1 MTDSSEHVDSEHDA
15 ESEHSDSVIQAEPV
29 ETDKPNCAGAFVHSF
44 GHSLIQGPIDGVTE
58 VVNKFTGNMLP
69 KIQVIKPPEKKEI
82 GSAEWEAQKVG
93 SGAGLIAMLFVI
105 GALMRRR

>member
-1 MTDSSEHVDSEHDA
+1 MTDSEQQG
-15 ESEHSDSVIQAEPV
+15 DSVIQAEPV
-29 ETDKPNCAGAFVHSF
+29 EAEKPNCAGAFVHSF

-69 KIQVIKPPEKKEI
+69 KIQVVKPPEKKEI
-82 GSAEWEAQKVG
+82 GTAEWEAQKVG

-105 GALMRRR
+105 GALLSRRR

>member
-1 MTDSSEHVDSEHDA
+1 MTDESSEHCDS
-15 ESEHSDSVIQAEPV
+15 SVIQAEPV
-29 ETDKPNCAGAFVHSF
+29 DGEKPNCAGQFVHSF

-82 GSAEWEAQKVG
+82 GTPEWEAQKVG
-93 SGAGLIAMLFVI
+93 SGAGLIAMLFVV
-105 GALMRRR
+105 GALLSRRR